1 MKTFDTIIPFLKKN
15 IGKYL
20 IGILL
25 LITVDIAQLIIPRV
39 MQVAIDRIEMGTID
53 QLGLFYVGLIIL
65 GLSALMVVIRYFW
78 RVIFIGVAWSI
89 DRDLRKQYYKHLLG
103 LSQNFFNRQKIGD
116 LMAYATNDLNAVRM
130 MVGFGMVMV
139 VDITFLTLATASF
152 MASYNVQLTLMA
164 IIPLPFLSLM
174 IIFFGRKIHARF
186 SQVQKLFASLS
197 GKVQEGLSGIR
208 VVKAFAQEEPETEK
222 MSETAY
228 GYAEE
233 NIGMI
238 KLSQGLFRPLMF
250 LFVSMSMLIVLVFG
264 GSLAILGD
272 ITMGEFIAFFQYL
285 GMLIWP
291 MIAIGWIVN
300 MYQRGT
306 ASLKRINSIF
316 EEKPEIVDE
325 SSDESITEIVGDIE
339 VKDLKFKYK
348 EPGPWIFKGIS
359 FQVKAGETLA
369 VVGRT
374 GTGKSTLVDLLLRI
388 YNPPWESIYIDGK
401 EIYSIP
407 LNTLRNNMIL
417 VPQDIFLFS
426 NTISENIRLGKP
438 DATQEEIEEVAR
450 KVHIYEDIIEF
461 EYGFDTIVGE
471 RGVTLSG
478 GQKQRL
484 AIARAL
490 LTDPSVLILDDALSA
505 VDTKTEKGILKELI
519 DMRKNSTTIIIAH
532 RISSLRHA
540 NHIIVLEDGNI
551 AESGTHLQL
560 LRLGGLYRDLYE
572 KQKIE
577 EKLKGRNG

>member
-1 MKTFDTIIPFLKKN
+1 MKTFETIIPFLKKN
-15 IGKYL
+15 IGKYI

-25 LITVDIAQLIIPRV
+25 LITVDIAQLIIPRL

-53 QLGLFYVGLIIL
+53 QVGLFYVGLIIL

-186 SQVQKLFASLS
+186 SQVQKLFATLS

-208 VVKAFAQEEPETEK
+208 VVKAFAQEKPETEK
-222 MSETAY
+222 MSETAL

-272 ITMGEFIAFFQYL
+272 ISMGEFIAFFQYL

-325 SSDESITEIVGDIE
+325 SSDKSIKEIKGNIE
-339 VKDLKFKYK
+339 VKNLKFKYT

-359 FQVKAGETLA
+359 FQIKAGQTLA

-388 YNPPWESIYIDGK
+388 YNPPRDSIYIDGN
-401 EIYSIP
+401 EIFSIP

-450 KVHIYEDIIEF
+450 KVHIYEDISEF
-461 EYGFDTIVGE
+461 EYGFETIVGE

-519 DMRKNSTTIIIAH
+519 DMRKDSTTIIIAH

-540 NHIIVLEDGNI
+540 NQIIVLEDGYI